1 MVTNMKNST
10 NCPMCRG
17 VVDDEPR
24 IHQQLE
30 NLTYEDVEDMEH
42 SLTEMTGRNQD
53 TSRAIMTHIA
63 SQMAIN
69 GSPRLTGHM
78 ELGVRGIVTSYVS
91 EIVHDFVHI
100 LGEWSNAEGDTPVGE
115 TPRTPEGVT
124 PSTPVGDTPTTPE
137 GDNLFEDDI
146 PDPPP
151 YPPVGGTPTTPEGG
165 TPSTPVREAPTTP
178 VRVPEEIHA
187 IDRLPAE
194 TLNYIDCIINSNFEL
209 NEIDFLHELPEFQ
222 IININNVRN

>member
-1 MVTNMKNST
+1 
-10 NCPMCRG
+10 MCRG

-42 SLTEMTGRNQD
+42 SITEMTGRNRD
-53 TSRAIMTHIA
+53 TSRAIMNYIA
-63 SQMAIN
+63 SQIARN
-69 GSPRLTGHM
+69 GSATLTGHM
-78 ELGVRGIVTSYVS
+78 ELGVRGIVTRYVS

-100 LGEWSNAEGDTPVGE
+100 LGEWSNAEEDTPTIPVGDTP
-115 TPRTPEGVT
+115 T
-124 PSTPVGDTPTTPE
+124 TPVGDTPTTPI
-137 GDNLFEDDI
+137 GDTFSYDDI

-151 YPPVGGTPTTPEGG
+151 YPPEEDIPVGDTPTTPVGRNFSYDEIPEGD
-165 TPSTPVREAPTTP
+165 TLERPITP

-187 IDRLPAE
+187 IDQLPAE

>member
-1 MVTNMKNST
+1 
-10 NCPMCRG
+10 MCRG

-42 SLTEMTGRNQD
+42 SITEMTGRNQD

-78 ELGVRGIVTSYVS
+78 ELGVRGIVTSYVT

-100 LGEWSNAEGDTPVGE
+100 LGEWSNAEGDTPGGE
-115 TPRTPEGVT
+115 
-124 PSTPVGDTPTTPE
+124 TPVGDTPTTPVRDTPTTPVRDTPTTPV
-137 GDNLFEDDI
+137 GDNLFDDDI

-151 YPPVGGTPTTPEGG
+151 YPPVGDTPTTPVRD
-165 TPSTPVREAPTTP
+165 TPTTPVRDTPTTP

-209 NEIDFLHELPEFQ
+209 NDFDFLHELPEFQ
-222 IININNVRN
+222 IINNVRN